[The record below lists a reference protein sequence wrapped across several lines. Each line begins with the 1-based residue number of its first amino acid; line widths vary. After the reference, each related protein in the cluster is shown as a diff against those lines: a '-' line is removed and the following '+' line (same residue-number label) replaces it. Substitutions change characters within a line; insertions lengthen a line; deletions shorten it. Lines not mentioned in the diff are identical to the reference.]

1 MTISGLVGVSWP
13 WKNGVPQ
20 FEYDEDVINQAIVDI
35 LFTTLG
41 ERKMNTD
48 HGSEVIR
55 LVFENQGLLLVA
67 LARREITVA
76 LNANLSVINVLNVD
90 VIEAES
96 DNGSVDIQVTYEYLG
111 VRKDT
116 SVSISTEG

>member
-1 MTISGLVGVSWP
+1 MAISGLVGVSWP
-13 WKNGVPQ
+13 WKSGVPR
-20 FEYDEDVINQAIVDI
+20 FEYDEDVINQAIDDI
-35 LFTTLG
+35 IFTTLG
-41 ERKMNTD
+41 ERKMNTN

-67 LARREITVA
+67 LAKREITIA
-76 LNANLSVINVLNVD
+76 LNVHLPVINVLNID

-96 DNGSVDIQVTYEYLG
+96 DNDPVDIQVAYSYFG

-116 SVSISTEG
+116 SVSVPTEG